1 MNKELKAGD
10 LIPNVQ
16 ITPYGDYKNVTTSG
30 REVVQHCDKE
40 AFDKIVEAFD
50 KELIVDVDHQSELT
64 DNTEAAGWITTVRVD
79 EEKGLVGDIKVSELG
94 AKLLNGLNYRFGSPA
109 FILDE
114 DDRPVK
120 LTSFALTNRPALTDI
135 DPVYNQAPKSAEV
148 LIQDATQD
156 TTLNSE
162 KDTEDMNP
170 ELVKM
175 LGLPDDATP
184 EMVMDSVSK
193 MVNSLAEIKKGEE
206 EKKLNDEAD
215 AFVKDLPDDL
225 KETVKNSYKKNPEV
239 ATEVVNAVKE
249 KLALVQEAVLNKKEA
264 EKPTITSAWEV
275 YNSLPQS
282 QKLDYAKKHKDE
294 LK

>member
-16 ITPYGDYKNVTTSG
+16 ITPYGDYENVTTSG
-30 REVVQHCDKE
+30 RKVTQHCDRQ
-40 AFDKIVEAFD
+40 AFESIVNAFT

-64 DNTEAAGWITTVRVD
+64 DNTEAAGWLTTIRVD
-79 EEKGLVGDIKVSELG
+79 DEKGLVGDIKVSERG

-114 DDRPVK
+114 NDRPVQ

-135 DPVYNQAPKSAEV
+135 DPVYNQAPRNEE
-148 LIQDATQD
+148 IIIPDATPETD
-156 TTLNSE
+156 LNSDKE
-162 KDTEDMNP
+162 TIMNQ
-170 ELVKM
+170 ELNKL
-175 LGLPDDATP
+175 LGLPEDATP
-184 EMVMDSVSK
+184 EMVIESVTK
-193 MVNSLAEIKKGEE
+193 VVNSLAEIKKGEE

-215 AFVKDLPDDL
+215 AFVKDLPEDL
-225 KETVKNSYKKNPEV
+225 KETVKNSYIKNPEV

-249 KLALVQEAVLNKKEA
+249 KLALAQEAVLNKQEA

-282 QKLDYAKKHKDE
+282 EKLDYAKKHKDE